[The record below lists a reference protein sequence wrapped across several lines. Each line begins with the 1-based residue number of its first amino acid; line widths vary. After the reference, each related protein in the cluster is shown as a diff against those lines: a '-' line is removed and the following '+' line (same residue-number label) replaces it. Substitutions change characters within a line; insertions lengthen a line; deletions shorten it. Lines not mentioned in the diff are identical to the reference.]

1 MGRLDGKTALIT
13 GAASGI
19 GEAAARSFVEEG
31 SRVLLTDINDERG
44 NRIAEELGD
53 EASYLHVDVSRE
65 KDVEKAVNTVI
76 NDWGKLDIIFNNAG
90 LGGVSG
96 PIDEIPE
103 EGLDQTIGILFKGVF
118 FGVKHAARV
127 MKTQRYGSIINNAS
141 VSGLMTGGSP
151 QIYCSCK
158 AAVIH
163 FTRVAAVEL
172 AGHGI
177 RVNCVCPGAI
187 LTRIWT
193 RGADMGEKAYSE
205 LAELFSQ
212 QQPIKRA
219 GLPEDIARGVL
230 WLASE
235 ESSYVTGHPLVIDG
249 GLSLG
254 WSWEKYLDNRQKLG
268 KILQG

>member
-1 MGRLDGKTALIT
+1 MSRLEGKTALIT

-19 GEAAARSFVEEG
+19 GAATAGIFVDEG

-44 NRIAEELGD
+44 NRLAQELGD
-53 EASYLHVDVSRE
+53 QASYLHVDVSNE
-65 KDVEKAVNTVI
+65 KDVESAVNTVI
-76 NDWGKLDIIFNNAG
+76 DDWGKLDIIFNNAG
-90 LGGVSG
+90 FGGVSG
-96 PIDEIPE
+96 PIDEISE
-103 EGLDQTIGILFKGVF
+103 EGLDATIGVLFKGVF

-127 MKTQRYGSIINNAS
+127 MKKQGHGSIINNAS
-141 VSGLMTGGSP
+141 ISGLMTGGSP
-151 QIYCSCK
+151 QVYCSCK

-193 RGADMGEKAYSE
+193 RGADIAEKTYDE

-230 WLASE
+230 WLASD
-235 ESSYVTGHPLVIDG
+235 ESDFVTGHPLVIDG

-254 WSWEKYLDNRQKLG
+254 WGWEKYIEDRKKLG
-268 KILQG
+268 KILRG

>member
-1 MGRLDGKTALIT
+1 MRRLDGKVALIT

-19 GEAAARSFVEEG
+19 GEATARLFVEEG

-44 NRIAEELGD
+44 KRVAEELGD
-53 EASYLHVDVSRE
+53 KASYLHVDVSRE
-65 KDVEKAVNTVI
+65 KEVENAVNAVI

-90 LGGVSG
+90 SGGVSG
-96 PIDEIPE
+96 AIDEIPE

-127 MKTQRYGSIINNAS
+127 MKSQRSGSIINNAS
-141 VSGLMTGGSP
+141 VSGFWTGGSP
-151 QIYCSCK
+151 QIYSSCK
-158 AAVIH
+158 SAVIH
-163 FTRVAAVEL
+163 LTRVAAMEL

-177 RVNCVCPGAI
+177 RVNSVCPGAT

-193 RGADMGEKAYSE
+193 GGADMSEKTYRE
-205 LAELFSQ
+205 LAEIFSQ

-235 ESSYVTGHPLVIDG
+235 ESSFVTGHPLVIDG
-249 GLSLG
+249 GLTLG
-254 WSWEKYLDNRQKLG
+254 YSWEKYLDNMQKIG
-268 KILQG
+268 KIRRG

>member
-1 MGRLDGKTALIT
+1 MKRLEGKTALIT

-19 GEAAARSFVEEG
+19 GEATARSFVEEG

-44 NRIAEELGD
+44 KSVAEELGD
-53 EASYLHVDVSRE
+53 KAGYLHVDVSRE
-65 KDVEKAVNTVI
+65 KDVEGAVNAVVD
-76 NDWGKLDIIFNNAG
+76 DWGKLDVVFNNAG

-103 EGLDQTIGILFKGVF
+103 EGLDQTVGVLFKGVF

-127 MKTQRYGSIINNAS
+127 MKKQGHGSIINNAS

-163 FTRVAAVEL
+163 LTRVAAVEL
-172 AGHGI
+172 AGHGV

-193 RGADMGEKAYSE
+193 RGADMTEKAYSE

-235 ESSYVTGHPLVIDG
+235 ESGFVTGHPLVIDG

-254 WSWEKYLDNRQKLG
+254 WGWDKYLEDRQKLG
-268 KILQG
+268 KILRG